1 LDIIDL
7 KVTERKGTGKGQ
19 ARTLR
24 SQGLVPAV
32 LYGPDTETISL
43 TVPAMEIS
51 RVFKQSESEHV
62 ILNLIIDNGGTRQK
76 TVMIKEL
83 QTLPTTNE
91 YLHVDF
97 YEISMDRKITVKVPV
112 EVIGKSEGIER
123 GGNLQIVRHQLDVSC
138 LPADIPAKIEVDIS
152 KLDIG
157 DSVHVEEIVVGENV
171 ELLYDNNFTVVAVAA
186 PTVEK
191 APVAEEEVEGVEPA
205 EVEQP
210 AETTSE

>member
-7 KVTERKGTGKGQ
+7 KVNERKGTGKGQ

-43 TVPAMEIS
+43 TVPAMEIA
-51 RVFKQSESEHV
+51 RVFKQSQSEHV
-62 ILNLIIDNGGTRQK
+62 ILNLIIENGGTKQK
-76 TVMIKEL
+76 TVMIKEM

-112 EVIGKSEGIER
+112 EVIGKSEGVER
-123 GGNLQIVRHQLDVSC
+123 GGNLQIVRHQLEVSC
-138 LPADIPAKIEVDIS
+138 LPADIPAKIVVDVS

-157 DSVHVEEIVVGENV
+157 DSIHVEEIVVADNV
-171 ELLYDNNFTVVAVAA
+171 ELLYDDNFTVVAVAA

-191 APVAEEEVEGVEPA
+191 VPVAEEVVEGEEAAPA
-205 EVEQP
+205 EQP
-210 AETTSE
+210 AEPASE